1 MRRIYIIVQ
10 IDRTHKSQ
18 EEVVADFRSEAWENH
33 LGRGLSP
40 FSRAQVTF
48 HFPIGSI
55 AAVPKSLFDSEVDGE
70 ILEIRPEAFHSCGTP
85 PTRLSS
91 YLAFAGLD

>member
-1 MRRIYIIVQ
+1 MRRLYIIVQ
-10 IDRTHKSQ
+10 NDRTNRSQ
-18 EEVVADFRSEAWENH
+18 EKVVADVRSEAGENH

-55 AAVPKSLFDSEVDGE
+55 AAVPKSLFDSEVAGE
-70 ILEIRPEAFHSCGTP
+70 ILEFRPEAFDSCGTP

-91 YLAFAGLD
+91 YLAFAGFD